1 MRKNIKI
8 MTLFLL
14 VSIITTACTVM
25 VKPNPAVK
33 IKVQENNGKHKGQY
47 K

>member
-8 MTLFLL
+8 IALILL
-14 VSIITTACTVM
+14 TSIISTACTVM
-25 VKPNPAVK
+25 VKPDPA
-33 IKVQENNGKHKGQY
+33 IKLRIQNDNGKHKGHY